1 MKRSVFFLCIVFSI
15 QHGAYGQLL
24 GESPFPS
31 DVKRIVFIGNSIT
44 YAGEYITNIEAYFV
58 EHYPQLEVEFINV
71 GLPSE
76 TVSGL
81 SEPGHAD
88 GKFPRPDLHER
99 LDRILQ
105 QTSPD
110 WVFVCYGMN
119 DGIYK
124 PLDDERFQKFKEGIN
139 WVHDVVLNSGV
150 KKITHLT
157 PPVFDERKG
166 GHAGYAK
173 VLDTYS
179 DWLLDQRRSRHW
191 DVADLHGPM
200 KKYLNAHIRKD
211 PAFALAADGVHPGKT
226 GHWLFS
232 KAILLHLGETK
243 VKRAEN
249 INEALISI
257 PNGDVILQLVAERQQ
272 IMKDAWLTSIG
283 HQRPGMSMGLP
294 LEEANA
300 KATEIALRIAGLRR

>member
-1 MKRSVFFLCIVFSI
+1 MMRAVFFLSIVFSI
-15 QHGAYGQLL
+15 HHAAHAQRLRD
-24 GESPFPS
+24 SPFPS
-31 DVKRIVFIGNSIT
+31 DIKRVLFLGNSIT
-44 YAGEYITNIEAYFV
+44 YAGEYVTNIEAFFV
-58 EHYPQLEVEFINV
+58 AHYPKLEIEFINV

-88 GKFPRPDLHER
+88 GKFPRPDVHER
-99 LDRILQ
+99 LNRILQ
-105 QTSPD
+105 QTRPD

-119 DGIYK
+119 DGIYM
-124 PLDDERFQKFKEGIN
+124 PFDNERFQKFKDGIT
-139 WVHDVVLNSGV
+139 WVHDVVLSSGV
-150 KKITHLT
+150 KKIIHLT

-179 DWLLDQRRSRHW
+179 DWLLDQRRSKHW
-191 DVADLHGPM
+191 DVADVHGPM
-200 KKYLNAHIRKD
+200 KKYLNTHIRKD

-226 GHWLFS
+226 GHWLIS
-232 KAILLHLGETK
+232 KAILLFLGETK

-249 INEALISI
+249 IHEALISI
-257 PNGDVILQLVAERQQ
+257 PNGDSILQLIAERQQ

-283 HQRPGMSMGLP
+283 HQRPGMNVGLP
-294 LEEANA
+294 LAEANA
-300 KATEIALRIAGLRR
+300 KAEEIARRIAGLKR